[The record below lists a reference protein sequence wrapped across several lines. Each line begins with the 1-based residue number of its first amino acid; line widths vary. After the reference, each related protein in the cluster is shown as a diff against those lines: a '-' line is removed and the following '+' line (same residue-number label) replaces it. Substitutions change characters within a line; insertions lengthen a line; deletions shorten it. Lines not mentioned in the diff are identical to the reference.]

1 MHAGNGFDDDDD
13 GAVDIVPVGEVV
25 GAPCVTSPPPQAEN
39 AAGRAMAA
47 SMGTSGPVRRMA
59 RTLSSTGPRT
69 LRYAACVPELSLI
82 RASAITLTTHLV
94 FGVVSLFIGAI
105 AIKAID
111 HFLLR
116 KIDLEEEIARGN
128 LAAAVYAAGL
138 WIALAMILTRIG

>member
-1 MHAGNGFDDDDD
+1 MHAAGG
-13 GAVDIVPVGEVV
+13 VDVVPEDEVV
-25 GAPCVTSPPPQAEN
+25 VVPAGAGAPCVISPPPQAKKRLGK
-39 AAGRAMAA
+39 AAATK
-47 SMGTSGPVRRMA
+47 SDCSGPVRMA
-59 RTLSSTGPRT
+59 RRLSSTGALT
-69 LRYAACVPELSLI
+69 LRYAAAVPELSLI